1 MPSKKLASTTLT
13 QLATTALPS
22 VTGLTWLPQLLLSCW
37 LIPQQTQLLQEP
49 NTQLTYQ
56 PQESLGLCVMLPL
69 LTAGVGNSLVNQL
82 LKWLHKLELLLPHL
96 LSLIVQYSQVELSTR
111 HFQPLF
117 HPLLMFLDCLERLAP
132 WQMLAKASKLLVMV
146 SATFIGTHM
155 QSQLLPGL
163 RESSPTDSRL
173 WTCQDTQAVTA
184 YLSGNWEA
192 SQPQQ
197 LTTLDQLL
205 SCSRTHTCLPQLLR
219 LHLFAPHSFE
229 DCWCSLLKPAHVR
242 ATQV

>member
-1 MPSKKLASTTLT
+1 
-13 QLATTALPS
+13 
-22 VTGLTWLPQLLLSCW
+22 
-37 LIPQQTQLLQEP
+37 
-49 NTQLTYQ
+49 
-56 PQESLGLCVMLPL
+56 MLPL
-69 LTAGVGNSLVNQL
+69 LTAGVGNSLVKML
-82 LKWLHKLELLLPHL
+82 LRWLHKLVQLLQLFIHL
-96 LSLIVQYSQVELSTR
+96 LSLIVQYLQVELSTR
-111 HFQPLF
+111 HFQPQF
-117 HPLLMFLDCLERLAP
+117 HPLLMFLDCLELLAP
-132 WQMLAKASKLLVMV
+132 WQMLASARMLQVMV
-146 SATFIGTHM
+146 SATFIGTQMHPH
-155 QSQLLPGL
+155 LLPGL

-192 SQPQQ
+192 SQPHQ